1 MRNKLFGKLIGLA
14 AIAVVLAGVA
24 GILTTNGSEA
34 AGPDRVVAGVGIVP
48 GLGLVVHVAVLVG
61 PGQSDRAAVD
71 TADHERR
78 VLADGAGARRAGRWR
93 HARGRPGSRCL

>member
-61 PGQSDRAAVD
+61 PGQSDRA
-71 TADHERR
+71 TERPWTR
-78 VLADGAGARRAGRWR
+78 RLRRRAHGR
-93 HARGRPGSRCL
+93 SRAQSTR